1 MLQPNLPQ
9 FMFELQQCQLL
20 YISTPAIAE
29 LGPAQSH
36 LVIDAIQST
45 NPSARNRRNIG
56 PGDQTLVPKS
66 RRSLV
71 QNILQKPRNTGPS

>member
-1 MLQPNLPQ
+1 
-9 FMFELQQCQLL
+9 MFVLQQFQLL
-20 YISTPAIAE
+20 YISTVAIAE

-45 NPSARNRRNIG
+45 NPSAKNCRNIG
-56 PGDQTLVPKS
+56 PQDKTLVPKS

-71 QNILQKPRNTGPS
+71 QNILQKPRNIGPSYHTYFGI